1 MWLLAVLP
9 HKLAVFTVGW
19 SNCTKSEL
27 TLNTARL
34 LGVRK
39 RFQWGKYRTRW
50 LEADPV
56 TYSFWCTQDLV
67 SLYVWSTNKVT
78 ESFR

>member
-1 MWLLAVLP
+1 MRLLAVLP
-9 HKLAVFTVGW
+9 HRLAVFTVGW

-39 RFQWGKYRTRW
+39 RFQWGKYRARW
-50 LEADPV
+50 L
-56 TYSFWCTQDLV
+56 
-67 SLYVWSTNKVT
+67 
-78 ESFR
+78 